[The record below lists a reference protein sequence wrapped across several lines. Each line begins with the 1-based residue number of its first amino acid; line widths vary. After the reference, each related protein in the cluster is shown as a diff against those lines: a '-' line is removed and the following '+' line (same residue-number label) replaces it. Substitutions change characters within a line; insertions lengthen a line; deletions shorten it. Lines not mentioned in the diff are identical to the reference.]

1 MTASARSPPFISS
14 TILRICAFPPPFS
27 SFECTIYILTAV
39 SPSRPRRLD
48 RFCNIFFQK
57 PFPLLSSLQ
66 TGQTRVAFFSM
77 HGILIIIFYSAE
89 TEGVQHEQSNK
100 NQPFV
105 CAGRAGPHCACHAAP
120 ICQPAYFTRSDSQSS
135 AKRDLCVFV
144 QRVVLYPLAPHRAGA
159 GAALSAGDI
168 G

>member
-1 MTASARSPPFISS
+1 
-14 TILRICAFPPPFS
+14 
-27 SFECTIYILTAV
+27 
-39 SPSRPRRLD
+39 
-48 RFCNIFFQK
+48 
-57 PFPLLSSLQ
+57 
-66 TGQTRVAFFSM
+66 M

-89 TEGVQHEQSNK
+89 AEGVQHEQSNK

-105 CAGRAGPHCACHAAP
+105 CAGRAGAHCACHVAP

-168 G
+168 GADGTVDPAALDQVFNWQYGRGAPAVVFLLFSNAVYSNAVGLCFPVVGEGRGFSPAAMDKAFVYPYTASASARSDQ